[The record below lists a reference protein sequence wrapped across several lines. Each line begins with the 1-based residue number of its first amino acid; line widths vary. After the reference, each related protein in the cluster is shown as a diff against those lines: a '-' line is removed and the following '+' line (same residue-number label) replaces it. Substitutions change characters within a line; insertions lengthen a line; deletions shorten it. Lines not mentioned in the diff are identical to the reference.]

1 MMAIVWTNLF
11 EFENGLTVTEKIIRT
26 VIVYVFLVIGL
37 RLAGKRELAQLN
49 AFDLVVLLV
58 LSNAVQNAIIGNDNT
73 LVGGLVGAATLLAVN
88 AVFVRFLYS
97 HETLDRL
104 IEGSPQNLIENGK
117 VVESSLKKELIT
129 RSELEIAAHKQGFS
143 SLDEIDKAILE
154 PGGTVAFIPKK
165 PAPEEERYAEVTRRL
180 DQIAGDLKA
189 LRAAVDAKG

>member
-1 MMAIVWTNLF
+1 MDSNIWNDIVHLD
-11 EFENGLTVTEKIIRT
+11 VSIIEKILRP
-26 VIVYVFLVIGL
+26 VIVYFFLVIGL

-154 PGGTVAFIPKK
+154 PGGTVALIPKK